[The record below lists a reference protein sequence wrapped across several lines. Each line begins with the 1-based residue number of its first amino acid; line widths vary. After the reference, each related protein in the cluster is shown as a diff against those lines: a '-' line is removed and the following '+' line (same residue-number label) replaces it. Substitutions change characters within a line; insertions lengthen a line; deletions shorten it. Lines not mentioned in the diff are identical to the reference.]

1 MSTDITSNNSN
12 KEDKTE
18 FEPKLDYKRISVT
31 FVDSVFNQI
40 NLTGDQKDPLN
51 STAKVFY
58 SREPKKNIQEKPKT
72 PVKQNQ
78 KPENLEIPK
87 KSDINTNTINIEKS
101 DKFKKLKINN
111 YNNSYKQKKLAYNSS
126 VKNKNKSNKPLN
138 NNNIKPNIRDLN
150 KGKKTYSSINENY
163 KAKIESEK
171 EKKLYQEKVKMLE
184 NRIFTLKNHEDEIH
198 RRMHYNDIRQTYLN
212 QKRKEKNDMK
222 QALLSYDIDKRN
234 ELDFR
239 RKAIKGQ
246 KNSLNKHLKESIE
259 KAKITKMK
267 DYENMQKEK
276 RLALSIIKENNNKF
290 LKYGKKNVKKI
301 QREREQIKQNEIN
314 KQQNFGKT
322 NNSYYLE
329 TCEDNK
335 NETNKLKN
343 KLKMLEKLEIKYM
356 NSLNKTRQ
364 GMLRTNSE
372 GVYFYKK
379 DMVPIQKLDL
389 EKNLNENQKFK
400 RNNKINTSVDNLN
413 KNEDNENKH

>member
-163 KAKIESEK
+163 KAKLESEK

-379 DMVPIQKLDL
+379 DMGPIQKLDL